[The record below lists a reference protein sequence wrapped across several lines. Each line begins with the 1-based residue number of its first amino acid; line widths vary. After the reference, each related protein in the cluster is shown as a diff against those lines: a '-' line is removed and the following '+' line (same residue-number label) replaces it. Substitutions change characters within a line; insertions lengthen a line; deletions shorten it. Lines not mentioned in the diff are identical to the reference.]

1 MSRPIVPK
9 YGGSI
14 LFSSRLFTD
23 AARYQIGKGPVGFVS
38 AVNGDTNLYMDIFDG
53 KNPRGSNRERYKE
66 ILAGLPPELR
76 MRAESDIESEMQ
88 RMEIYLDKRARDEF
102 VGSPEFISAILNSY
116 YIKAEG
122 RDAVCLSGPDAGF
135 LLDDYGLIDMEA
147 SREPLRENIG
157 RKLDEG
163 NIVIVSGFLG
173 KHHKTGQYKLGARNI
188 GDAFAAAGAA
198 ALDGDVEIVKDVPG
212 IYHVPPKPY
221 GNYGI
226 VDNISYGEARR
237 MTWKGSPVVHP
248 SAVRIAQNNGMKIT
262 VKDMES
268 KGTVISD
275 KTQTTIERPVAG
287 IVPEKT
293 FMITVFDDIMDTPEG
308 RGYLGHVSQHEAQRG
323 NDVGLVAT
331 DVGSISYTISL
342 GDRKRPENN
351 GHILEEHNRS
361 LRDHLNSHGYGATI
375 DGQEVGMITL
385 VGDGM
390 QRRAGTLSYLSGV
403 LGRNGISIR
412 CTSQSD
418 EKYGPPS
425 IIFVVDKDELE
436 TSVRALSDELFAKS

>member
-1 MSRPIVPK
+1 MSRLIVPK

-14 LFSSRLFTD
+14 LFSPRLFTD
-23 AARYQIGKGPVGFVS
+23 AASYQIGKGPVGFVS
-38 AVNGDTNLYMDIFDG
+38 AVNGDTNFYMDIFDG

-88 RMEIYLDKRARDEF
+88 RMEIYLDIGARDAF
-102 VGSPEFISAILNSY
+102 VGSPEAVAAILLEY
-116 YIKAEG
+116 FIKEQG
-122 RDAVCLSGPDAGF
+122 RNATHLSGPDAGF

-147 SREPLRENIG
+147 SRKPLRENIG
-157 RKLDEG
+157 RKLDKG
-163 NIVIVSGFLG
+163 NVVIVSGFLG
-173 KHHKTGQYKLGARNI
+173 KHHKTRQYKLGARNI

-198 ALDGDVEIVKDVPG
+198 ALEGDVEIVKNVPG
-212 IYHVPPKPY
+212 VYHVPPE
-221 GNYGI
+221 YGI
-226 VDNISYGEARR
+226 YGMPDNLSYGEARK
-237 MTWKGSPVVHP
+237 MTWRGSPVVHP
-248 SAVRIAQNNGMKIT
+248 SAVRIAQNYGMKIT
-262 VKDMES
+262 VKDMKSE
-268 KGTVISD
+268 GTVISD
-275 KTQTTIERPVAG
+275 RTQTTIERPVAG

-308 RGYLGHVSQHEAQRG
+308 RGYLGHVSQYEAQRG

-342 GDRKRPENN
+342 GDKKRPENN
-351 GHILEEHNRS
+351 GHILEEHNRG
-361 LRDHLNSHGYGATI
+361 LGDHLNSHGYGATI

-425 IIFVVDKDELE
+425 IIFVVDKNELE
-436 TSVRALSDELFAKS
+436 DSVRALSDELFAKS